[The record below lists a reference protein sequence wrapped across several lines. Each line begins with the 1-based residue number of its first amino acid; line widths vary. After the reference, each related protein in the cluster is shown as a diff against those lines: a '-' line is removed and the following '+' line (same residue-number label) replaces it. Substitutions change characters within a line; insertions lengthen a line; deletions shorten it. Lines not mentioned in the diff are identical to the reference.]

1 MTEGPPAGPRVVL
14 GRETSPTP
22 SREVRAVIV
31 LLILTVSCLSHIFAH
46 CHILYLMSTYFLLIT
61 TSIPSHIRCH
71 VSTEHI
77 PAVAGA

>member
-46 CHILYLMSTYFLLIT
+46 CHISNVYLFPTNNNFYPL
-61 TSIPSHIRCH
+61 PYP
-71 VSTEHI
+71 VSR
-77 PAVAGA
+77 VY